1 MSKDSKRSSSER
13 LKYGICLNDECS
25 LCKSKQVQSV
35 PMRKDL
41 ICSECGK
48 ELREC
53 PPPKKK
59 SKTPIAIIIT
69 TIIIAIGIGLFF
81 VLYDKKEDS
90 IEAIIVPNDI
100 IITDTIKSET
110 ITNANITPAE
120 NPIVEDEPKTVDI
133 ISKPLKETPKT
144 LGNGELTL
152 SYGKYSGAIKNGYP
166 HGQGKLIYTKTR
178 IINRHDMKSR
188 EATPGDYIIGEFYN
202 GFVVYGKLYNS
213 NGDLL
218 SSLNFGVS
226 NENNYD
232 SK

>member
-1 MSKDSKRSSSER
+1 MSKDSKRSNSER

-25 LCKSKQVQSV
+25 LCKSKQIQSV
-35 PMRKDL
+35 PMRKEL

-59 SKTPIAIIIT
+59 SKTPIAIIIA

-90 IEAIIVPNDI
+90 IEPIIVPNDI

-120 NPIVEDEPKTVDI
+120 NSIVEDEPKTVD
-133 ISKPLKETPKT
+133 T
-144 LGNGELTL
+144 
-152 SYGKYSGAIKNGYP
+152 IKNTATGILFLLSVALDGYN
-166 HGQGKLIYTKTR
+166 LIYP
-178 IINRHDMKSR
+178 
-188 EATPGDYIIGEFYN
+188 AT
-202 GFVVYGKLYNS
+202 
-213 NGDLL
+213 
-218 SSLNFGVS
+218 LNLCIT
-226 NENNYD
+226 NHQPL
-232 SK
+232 

>member
-1 MSKDSKRSSSER
+1 MLKDKSNVNINCSKLARQYGCDRRTVSKAINAVKNN
-13 LKYGICLNDECS
+13 L
-25 LCKSKQVQSV
+25 
-35 PMRKDL
+35 
-41 ICSECGK
+41 
-48 ELREC
+48 
-53 PPPKKK
+53 PPPKANKPR
-59 SKTPIAIIIT
+59 KTDGFELIIEEK
-69 TIIIAIGIGLFF
+69 L
-81 VLYDKKEDS
+81 
-90 IEAIIVPNDI
+90 
-100 IITDTIKSET
+100 
-110 ITNANITPAE
+110 
-120 NPIVEDEPKTVDI
+120 KTVDT